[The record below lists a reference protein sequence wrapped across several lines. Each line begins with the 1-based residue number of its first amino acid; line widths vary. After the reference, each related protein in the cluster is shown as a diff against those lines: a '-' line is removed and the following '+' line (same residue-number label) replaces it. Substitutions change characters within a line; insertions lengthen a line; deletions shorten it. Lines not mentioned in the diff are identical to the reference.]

1 MIRILRALAA
11 TVTLLLLLIGIPAA
25 IWVLGRESLPTQLPS
40 WEDVVSTL
48 AHPLT
53 ANFLLGLLTLIGM
66 LAWVTFL
73 VAVLIE
79 IPNALGRRPIQPV
92 RGLGTPRRLA
102 AILLGAIFLTGIT
115 APGLAPEAH
124 ASSGHPAAVLVH
136 TAPTIEA
143 PTTPAPTR
151 TDQDQQPGEAHTMW
165 QTHTVEP
172 GDTLWDIAQ
181 SHLGDGTRW
190 REIAELNTGLP
201 QPDGQTLTEA
211 HWLETGW
218 QLRIPGTERPG
229 AETAQEQG
237 LEVTVQPGDTLYDL
251 AAEHLGNGMRYPE
264 IFQASRDLPQP
275 GGDRLR
281 YPDAIDVGWHLLIPT
296 PIQPTYQAH
305 ETTDRTHEPGT
316 HDDTPTEADRPEPA
330 APTQAPSD
338 LSESTTTEEDRPE
351 HQADSA
357 TPDPEHIP
365 EDGSTGQVDDA
376 GVLQRTVGGTGAL
389 LAAGIVAAIMLRR
402 QRTQRTRP
410 AGTRVA
416 TPEPGGREE
425 TVEKNLQ
432 MVANSDARAMANLA
446 LRDLAAQSHNLG
458 LPLPQIRAARLA
470 CDGSELQLYLEAPAD
485 LPSPWRSS
493 TDRQVWLISD
503 EDLAAEVIPRS
514 DSSDIPAPWPALISI
529 GQDEEDAHLLLDLEH
544 LRQLD
549 IRGPAEAAH
558 ATLAA
563 LAVELATSNWADDL
577 QITLVGLLPELVEA
591 IDTSRIR
598 HTPDLETVLDPLEA
612 RARHLR
618 EHTTTPRLGRAAWPP
633 EILIIGT
640 DIDDSLRTR
649 VANLLGTLPHVGI
662 AAITQG
668 ANTGEWALDINPAHP
683 SEVSLQPAGLSLRP
697 QQISTAEY
705 TAILNVLADADR
717 YTAGPDWAQTLS
729 STTEPE
735 LVELPVAEDA
745 EQPPSDPGP
754 VVVSEPTRLDEGAP
768 VVCLLGGVDI
778 AGIDESVLSGTPTHL
793 SQAVE
798 MIAYLVLN
806 PGATTEELTTDLWPD
821 REAKASTRQSAI
833 SRARRLLG
841 TNEAGEPYLSLSG
854 TDPLGN
860 NAYHVLPQVRSD
872 WDRFNQLRGDDP
884 ATAPLADLRQALA
897 LVRGTPFCRVREGRG
912 RVRANR
918 YLWADPFAREMI
930 ASIVDIACETARRA
944 LLEGKPKLA
953 ADAAS
958 AGLRATRDEERT
970 WRYAIRAHIQLGDY
984 ATVEELVAGLT
995 TQLTELDVDPEPETN
1010 DLLDQLDQ
1018 LQTLTRRAA
1027 G

>member
-11 TVTLLLLLIGIPAA
+11 AVTLLLLLIGIPAA
-25 IWVLGRESLPTQLPS
+25 FWVLGRESLPTQLPS
-40 WEDVVSTL
+40 WEQVVSTL

-53 ANFLLGLLTLIGM
+53 ANFLLGLLTLTGM
-66 LAWVTFL
+66 LAWATFL

-79 IPNALGRRPIQPV
+79 IPNALGRRPIRPV

-102 AILLGAIFLTGIT
+102 AMLLAAIFLTGIT
-115 APGLAPEAH
+115 APGLAPGAH
-124 ASSGHPAAVLVH
+124 ASTGHDPAAELVH
-136 TAPTIEA
+136 TAPAIDV
-143 PTTPAPTR
+143 PTTPGPTR
-151 TDQDQQPGEAHTMW
+151 TDQEQQPGEVHTMW

-181 SHLGDGTRW
+181 SRLGHGTRW

-201 QPDGQTLTEA
+201 QPDGRTLTEA
-211 HWLETGW
+211 HWLEPGW
-218 QLRIPGTERPG
+218 QLRIPGTERLRS
-229 AETAQEQG
+229 ETAQGQA
-237 LEVTVQPGDTLYDL
+237 LEVRVQPGDTLYDL

-264 IFQASRDLPQP
+264 ILEASRHLRQP
-275 GGDRLR
+275 GNVQISD
-281 YPDAIDVGWHLLIPT
+281 PDVIDVGWRLLIPST
-296 PIQPTYQAH
+296 TEPTRPIDEAADEMTGTGPHEERAPTGA
-305 ETTDRTHEPGT
+305 DRAE
-316 HDDTPTEADRPEPA
+316 DSTPTHTR
-330 APTQAPSD
+330 SD
-338 LSESTTTEEDRPE
+338 LSESTASYEAFSGR
-351 HQADSA
+351 QADSA
-357 TPDPEHIP
+357 TPGPTT
-365 EDGSTGQVDDA
+365 GSTHQADEA
-376 GVLQRTVGGTGAL
+376 GVLQRTAGGAGAL

-402 QRTQRTRP
+402 QRTHRTRP

-416 TPEPGGREE
+416 TPAPGSPEDA
-425 TVEKNLQ
+425 VEQNLQ
-432 MVANSDARAMANLA
+432 VVANSEARARANLA

-470 CDGSELQLYLEAPAD
+470 SNASELQLYLEAPAD

-493 TDRQVWLISD
+493 TDRRVWLISD

-514 DSSDIPAPWPALISI
+514 DSGDIPAPWPALASI
-529 GQDEEDAHLLLDLEH
+529 GQDEENAHLLLDLEH
-544 LRQLD
+544 LGQLD
-549 IRGPAEAAH
+549 IRGPAEAAQ

-563 LAVELATSNWADDL
+563 LAVELATSDFADDL
-577 QITLVGLLPELVEA
+577 QVTLVGLLPELVEA

-598 HTPDLETVLDPLEA
+598 YNPDLEPVLDSLEA

-618 EHTTTPRLGRAAWPP
+618 EHTTTPRHGPAPWPP

-640 DIDDSLRTR
+640 DIDHSLRTR
-649 VANLLGTLPHVGI
+649 VANLVGTLPHVGI
-662 AAITQG
+662 GAITRE
-668 ANTGEWALDINPAHP
+668 AHTGEWALEIEPAHP
-683 SEVSLQPAGLSLRP
+683 SEATLQPAGLSLRP
-697 QQISTAEY
+697 QQLSTAEY
-705 TAILNVLADADR
+705 TAILNVLAGAER

-729 STTEPE
+729 SVTEPE
-735 LVELPVAEDA
+735 LADFPAADDA
-745 EQPPSDPGP
+745 EQTPSDSGQ
-754 VVVSEPTRLDEGAP
+754 VAEPEPALLEDSTPIVR
-768 VVCLLGGVDI
+768 LLGDVDI
-778 AGIDESVLSGTPTHL
+778 TGIDESVLSGTPTHL

-806 PGATTEELTTDLWPD
+806 PGATTDEVTTDLWPD

-841 TNEAGEPYLSLSG
+841 TDDAGEPYLSLSG
-854 TDPLGN
+854 NDPLGN

-872 WDRFNQLRGDDP
+872 WDRFNQLRGGDP
-884 ATAPLADLRQALA
+884 TTAPLEDLRQALL

-918 YLWADPFAREMI
+918 YLWADSFAREMI

-953 ADAAS
+953 AAAAS
-958 AGLRATRDEERT
+958 AGLRATGDEERT

-984 ATVEELVAGLT
+984 ATVDALVAGLT
-995 TQLTELDVDPEPETN
+995 AQLTELDADPERETN
-1010 DLLDQLDQ
+1010 DLLDQ